1 MFMKLLSFENWINFT
16 ASMVIWCKSFILMK
30 GKKLMITVVLAIVG
44 FVLLA
49 LSGYLLYRNNAN
61 SMSAEKQKQ
70 LEEAIKQIEVLNAEI
85 VEKDKFV
92 DEAEQKLKTHKFDVF
107 TLAPGQNIPIVEI
120 VDNDLSEGATVD
132 EGNKK
137 VHKLMYH
144 HQIRFSLVNAG
155 KSAMKDVIFSIKDD
169 YNKGKEKKKK
179 SKADASINYLGKKID
194 DNEMGEYEN
203 FEIPTLNLK
212 SKKLLYTS
220 NLPSSFGVGDYEYH
234 LVVEWSQGFYQMF
247 IKIEEIDGKLKYTY
261 EFFDVNGK
269 TIDFNNLE
277 KSISN

>member
-1 MFMKLLSFENWINFT
+1 
-16 ASMVIWCKSFILMK
+16 MK

-61 SMSAEKQKQ
+61 SISAEKQKQ

-247 IKIEEIDGKLKYTY
+247 IKIEEIEGKLKYTY

>member
-1 MFMKLLSFENWINFT
+1 
-16 ASMVIWCKSFILMK
+16 MVL
-30 GKKLMITVVLAIVG
+30 VG
-44 FVLLA
+44 SPL
-49 LSGYLLYRNNAN
+49 GGW
-61 SMSAEKQKQ
+61 E
-70 LEEAIKQIEVLNAEI
+70 
-85 VEKDKFV
+85 
-92 DEAEQKLKTHKFDVF
+92 
-107 TLAPGQNIPIVEI
+107 
-120 VDNDLSEGATVD
+120 
-132 EGNKK
+132 
-137 VHKLMYH
+137 
-144 HQIRFSLVNAG
+144 LVAG
-155 KSAMKDVIFSIKDD
+155 CV
-169 YNKGKEKKKK
+169 
-179 SKADASINYLGKKID
+179 ID

-247 IKIEEIDGKLKYTY
+247 IKIEEIEGKLKYTY

>member
-1 MFMKLLSFENWINFT
+1 
-16 ASMVIWCKSFILMK
+16 
-30 GKKLMITVVLAIVG
+30 
-44 FVLLA
+44 
-49 LSGYLLYRNNAN
+49 
-61 SMSAEKQKQ
+61 
-70 LEEAIKQIEVLNAEI
+70 
-85 VEKDKFV
+85 
-92 DEAEQKLKTHKFDVF
+92 
-107 TLAPGQNIPIVEI
+107 
-120 VDNDLSEGATVD
+120 
-132 EGNKK
+132 
-137 VHKLMYH
+137 MYH

-155 KSAMKDVIFSIKDD
+155 KSALKDVIFSIKDD

-247 IKIEEIDGKLKYTY
+247 IKIEEIEGKLKYTY

>member
-1 MFMKLLSFENWINFT
+1 MSLSKFFNLGLL
-16 ASMVIWCKSFILMK
+16 KSK
-30 GKKLMITVVLAIVG
+30 APEITKHVHG
-44 FVLLA
+44 
-49 LSGYLLYRNNAN
+49 
-61 SMSAEKQKQ
+61 
-70 LEEAIKQIEVLNAEI
+70 
-85 VEKDKFV
+85 
-92 DEAEQKLKTHKFDVF
+92 VF
-107 TLAPGQNIPIVEI
+107 VEI
-120 VDNDLSEGATVD
+120 
-132 EGNKK
+132 
-137 VHKLMYH
+137 
-144 HQIRFSLVNAG
+144 
-155 KSAMKDVIFSIKDD
+155 
-169 YNKGKEKKKK
+169 KGKEKKKK

-247 IKIEEIDGKLKYTY
+247 IKIEEIEGKLKYTY